1 MTPAGKKITFCR
13 AKYAYIITYDY
24 FANKGTI
31 KFPGDFTMV
40 IHAENNH
47 GSHPMGKLPGHAIKT
62 LYQSM
67 INQADF
73 PER

>member
-1 MTPAGKKITFCR
+1 
-13 AKYAYIITYDY
+13 
-24 FANKGTI
+24 
-31 KFPGDFTMV
+31 MV